1 MSRAGEA
8 AALARPCGRVVP
20 CTGYWGARGSLLLP
34 PSKTAQ
40 RIQRGTP
47 VGGAHLGAGVWIS
60 AAAVGRRRLR
70 GPDAEAGAPS
80 THPVGRA
87 ASLPLIGAC
96 TKTPRRGACGRRSPA
111 HPRGRDHPPPPHGS
125 VAAATFFPS
134 SLQKC
139 VSKAAAA
146 FEAAKAALTVGGTR
160 PPPISERDTWG
171 ECSEGGA
178 VGVVRAAHR
187 THGSPFL
194 YAHTR
199 DA

>member
-111 HPRGRDHPPPPHGS
+111 HPRGRDHPPPPPRECGGRHLFS
-125 VAAATFFPS
+125 KLPAKVR
-134 SLQKC
+134 LQGC
-139 VSKAAAA
+139 RRVR
-146 FEAAKAALTVGGTR
+146 GR
-160 PPPISERDTWG
+160 Q
-171 ECSEGGA
+171 GGA
-178 VGVVRAAHR
+178 DCWGHATPAHLRERHLGGVLGGGGGGG
-187 THGSPFL
+187 GSCCTQNARFPVFVCT
-194 YAHTR
+194 YA
-199 DA
+199 